1 MARGSTA
8 DRRTGSG
15 TSLDA
20 GVIRLAILGTI
31 SAICIMVI
39 VFLLTEVRQ
48 KLDELASSPADNV
61 QWTLAQLEV
70 EYLKLQG
77 ATGVARLAAADLPPA
92 AGPLATDGGLAPS
105 SLPEALSEVRRR
117 YDILYSRVDTL
128 SASALYSR
136 ALRDTTLGG
145 AFAHLRDEVYGQAE
159 IIDLPND
166 ALKTRLD
173 DLYFRLEAE
182 RPALR
187 RMLSHANLELVT
199 ESDQAR
205 LEVLSVLQGLAA
217 ASLVLLAA
225 LTAMVI
231 LFRSL
236 ARISQKRLAQKQVAS
251 TRLEM
256 IFSTSR
262 DAILMLDRKGMIR
275 NTNRAA
281 RKMFGEAGQPLDG
294 LPVGR
299 FLRHDLPLGTR
310 PATGS
315 TLFEACEQGIRTGY
329 RLIGRNSQGQRFP
342 VELSMD
348 STESFGASMLVCMIR
363 DVSHQVA
370 VEAELKASRD
380 KALAAERAKARF
392 LGVISHEMR
401 TPLNG
406 ILGTID
412 LLAEND
418 DPREVPG
425 FLEVI
430 RNSAQTLLQLVNDVL
445 DITQIEGG
453 DITIRR
459 ATFDMDRLVA
469 DVLTSEM
476 PRAKTQ
482 NNRLF
487 RIGMPEVGWVTG
499 DGTRLRQVL
508 LNLVSNAVKFTRRGS
523 VSIELRR
530 EDEMVEILVRD
541 TGLGMSEAELERI
554 FDDFV
559 RLDGALQHQIQGTG
573 LGLGIARQLTRAMG
587 GEIEVASA
595 PGKGSVFTLR
605 LPLPATDPPA
615 ARAPQLAPTQ
625 RPIRPQHI
633 LLVED
638 NPTNRFVARRLLER
652 DGHVVIEAADGAAG
666 VRAAQERPF
675 DCILMDVSMPVM
687 DGIEAAA
694 TIRNGQGPNREAR
707 IVALTAHVGE
717 EVSERLLA
725 SGLDD
730 VIAKP
735 IRAQVIR
742 RLLTEDQADGP
753 GRRRRRLARD
763 RGGGP
768 PAL

>member
-1 MARGSTA
+1 MARGTKA
-8 DRRTGSG
+8 ARAAGSG

-31 SAICIMVI
+31 SVICIMVI

-70 EYLKLQG
+70 EYLKLQS
-77 ATGVARLAAADLPPA
+77 ATGTARLVAAGLPPA
-92 AGPLATDGGLAPS
+92 PGQAQAPDSERTLA
-105 SLPEALSEVRRR
+105 EALAEVRRR

-128 SASALYSR
+128 SASGLYSR
-136 ALRDTTLGG
+136 ALRDPDLGG
-145 AFAHLRDEVYGQAE
+145 SFSRLRDAVYSQAA
-159 IIDLPND
+159 IIDLPD
-166 ALKTRLD
+166 TQLTARL
-173 DLYFRLEAE
+173 LELARRLEAE
-182 RPALR
+182 RPELR
-187 RMLSHANLELVT
+187 RMLSHANLALVT

-236 ARISQKRLAQKQVAS
+236 ARVSQKRLAQKQLAS

-262 DAILMLDRKGMIR
+262 DAILMLDTRGMIR
-275 NTNRAA
+275 NSNRAA
-281 RKMFGEAGQPLDG
+281 RKMFGQDSLSLDRV
-294 LPVGR
+294 PVGR
-299 FLRHDLPLGTR
+299 FLRHDLTDGTR
-310 PATGS
+310 PASGS
-315 TLFEACEQGIRTGY
+315 SLFEACEQGIRTGY
-329 RLIGRNSQGQRFP
+329 RLVGRNREGQRFP

-348 STESFGASMLVCMIR
+348 STENFGAPMLVCVIR
-363 DVSHQVA
+363 DISHQVA
-370 VEAELKASRD
+370 AEAELKGSRD

-459 ATFDMDRLVA
+459 ANFDLDRLVN
-469 DVLTSEM
+469 DILTSEM
-476 PRAKTQ
+476 PRARTQ
-482 NNRLF
+482 DNRLF
-487 RIGMPEVGWVTG
+487 RIGLAEAGWVTG

-508 LNLVSNAVKFTRRGS
+508 LNLVSNAVKFTRHGS
-523 VSIELRR
+523 VSVELRR
-530 EDEMVEILVRD
+530 QDETIEILVRD
-541 TGLGMSEAELERI
+541 TGLGMSEAEMERI

-605 LPLPATDPPA
+605 LPLPAAQPPQQEPA
-615 ARAPQLAPTQ
+615 TPTMVTKVRAQ
-625 RPIRPQHI
+625 RV

-652 DGHVVIEAADGAAG
+652 DGHEVTEAADGAAG
-666 VRAAQERPF
+666 VRAAEATAY

-694 TIRNGQGPNREAR
+694 TIRAGDGPNKDAR

-742 RLLTEDQADGP
+742 RLLTEEEPNATGP
-753 GRRRRRLARD
+753 GRRKRRL
-763 RGGGP
+763 GSES
-768 PAL
+768 